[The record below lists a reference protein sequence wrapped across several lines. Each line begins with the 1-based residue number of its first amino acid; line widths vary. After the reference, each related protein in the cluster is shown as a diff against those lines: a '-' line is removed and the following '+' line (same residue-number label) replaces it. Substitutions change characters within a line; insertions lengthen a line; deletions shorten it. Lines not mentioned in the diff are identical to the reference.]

1 MSFKKFTI
9 YIFCLFFSIKAY
21 GASFTFPTTLTADT
35 TGFVLVSNSGTTP
48 AVSGFS
54 TDVFVVVT
62 GTAGSIKIL
71 TYAGLE
77 QRTGYCGYTADDDSS
92 EPADCAG
99 DSIDATDGIGFEG
112 SQAEVNVA
120 LATLSYKGDG
130 STSSV
135 SITASATPTGAS
147 YNKANGHYYKHVAAS
162 NVDFTVAQAAAA
174 SDDQKY
180 NGLTGYLVTITS
192 AAENAFV
199 FGKTTGD
206 AWIGASDDGSLT
218 ENTHAEPEG
227 TWEWVAGPEDGETFH
242 CQAGT
247 GDDAEAAHGDCTVG
261 TYNYVNWDPQ
271 GAQGGEPND
280 FGDGARSENCAH
292 IRASD
297 GEWNDYLCTNDAVD
311 AYIIEYGGMGGT
323 ATIEV
328 EITLTITSTES
339 TAGFTIFDVELKTMI
354 KAQIEASNRIV
365 DASTEPILNRINQ
378 PRKISKSTKI
388 KKKRKNKHSSEFKY
402 VKFNLLTIQKKYPRV
417 IDNYDIDFYKTYLYD
432 EYLELFNK
440 LDINNQYPLISALP
454 ITSHVYTNELPY
466 KYNDIDVIEKIT
478 IDEVWSAWTS
488 GSVTIGERQFKI
500 GKLGSKSESD
510 GISFGFDRGIGKNG
524 LFGIAFREG
533 KDNTDVGNKGT
544 KVDIKSKNIT
554 TYTSFRSDNKNS
566 LDVIFGLGHLDNDLT
581 RKETSSP
588 TNTIKGSRTA
598 DQIYGIINFD
608 MNKDIGSFKT
618 SYYSRI
624 EQSYSKLYAY
634 SENSNDSAAHF
645 RDQHLTT
652 SIISLGTAFDYVV
665 ELDNGGSFSPNALF
679 EYASD
684 KSDSSKAVAYYLS
697 DPESEYNFEAIND
710 IRTIYTLGTGF
721 DLNILN
727 SWNINSKI
735 LRKIYKNEGHENKI
749 SLTAVKSF

>member
-1 MSFKKFTI
+1 MLFKKLSV

-21 GASFTFPTTLTADT
+21 GATFTFPTTLTADT

-54 TDVFVVVT
+54 TDVFVVIT
-62 GTAGSIKIL
+62 GTAGKLKIV

-77 QRTGYCGYTADDDSS
+77 QRTGYCGYTADSTS
-92 EPADCAG
+92 EPEDCAG
-99 DSIDATDGIGFEG
+99 NSINATDGIGFEG
-112 SQAEVNVA
+112 SQAEVNTA

-130 STSSV
+130 TTSSV

-147 YNKANGHYYKHVAAS
+147 YNKANGHYYKHVTAA

-218 ENTHAEPEG
+218 ENTHAEAEG

-581 RKETSSP
+581 RKETSSS

>member
-1 MSFKKFTI
+1 MYFKKLTI

-21 GASFTFPTTLTADT
+21 GASISFPSTLTADT
-35 TGFVLVSNSGTTP
+35 TSFVLVSNSGTTP
-48 AVSGFS
+48 AISGFS

-62 GTAGSIKIL
+62 GTAGSIKIV

-77 QRTGYCGYTADDDSS
+77 QRTGYCGYTADSTS
-92 EPADCAG
+92 EPEDCAG
-99 DSIDATDGIGFEG
+99 NSINATDGIGFEG
-112 SQAEVNVA
+112 SQAEVNTA

-135 SITASATPTGAS
+135 SISVSATPTGAS
-147 YNKANGHYYKHVAAS
+147 YNKSNGHYYELVTHTNKDWPDAKTGAAS
-162 NVDFTVAQAAAA
+162 KT
-174 SDDQKY
+174 Y
-180 NGLTGYLVTITS
+180 NGLTGYLVTIT
-192 AAENAFV
+192 
-199 FGKTTGD
+199 D
-206 AWIGASDDGSLT
+206 AT
-218 ENTHAEPEG
+218 ENTFVSGKVAQNIWAAGSDSYANSTTESDNSAEG
-227 TWEWVAGPEDGETFH
+227 TWRWITGPEAEKIFH
-242 CQAGT
+242 CQVAIAGKAN
-247 GDDAEAAHGDCTVG
+247 DARGSCAVDASLSSYAG
-261 TYNYVNWDPQ
+261 NWDTN
-271 GAQGGEPND
+271 EPND
-280 FGDGARSENCAH
+280 YNSNTV
-292 IRASD
+292 
-297 GEWNDYLCTNDAVD
+297 GEEDCLHLYANGTWNDFPCDEEARVD
-311 AYIIEYGGMGGT
+311 FYVVEYGGMGGT
-323 ATIEV
+323 ATIEA
-328 EITLTITSTES
+328 TTSLTITSTES

-581 RKETSSP
+581 RKETSSS

>member
-1 MSFKKFTI
+1 MSFKKLTI

-21 GASFTFPTTLTADT
+21 GASISFPSTLTADT

-48 AVSGFS
+48 AISGFS

-62 GTAGSIKIL
+62 GTAGSIKIV

-77 QRTGYCGYTADDDSS
+77 QRTGYCGYTADSTS
-92 EPADCAG
+92 EPEDCAG
-99 DSIDATDGIGFEG
+99 NSINATDGIGFEG
-112 SQAEVNVA
+112 SQAEVNTA

-130 STSSV
+130 TTSSV

-147 YNKANGHYYKHVAAS
+147 YNKANGHYYKHVAAT
-162 NVDFTVAQAAAA
+162 NVDFTVAQTAAA
-174 SDDQKY
+174 SAAQKY

-218 ENTHAEPEG
+218 ENTHAEAEG

-581 RKETSSP
+581 RKETSSS

>member
-1 MSFKKFTI
+1 MCFKKLTI

-21 GASFTFPTTLTADT
+21 GASFTFPTTLTTDT

-62 GTAGSIKIL
+62 GTAGNIKIL

-147 YNKANGHYYKHVAAS
+147 YNKANGHYYKHVAAT

-227 TWEWVAGPEDGETFH
+227 TWEWVAGPENGETFH

-271 GAQGGEPND
+271 GSQGGEPND
-280 FGDGARSENCAH
+280 FGAGARSENCAH

-365 DASTEPILNRINQ
+365 DASVEPVLNRINQ
-378 PRKISKSTKI
+378 PRKKVKKI
-388 KKKRKNKHSSEFKY
+388 KNRKKS
-402 VKFNLLTIQKKYPRV
+402 
-417 IDNYDIDFYKTYLYD
+417 
-432 EYLELFNK
+432 
-440 LDINNQYPLISALP
+440 
-454 ITSHVYTNELPY
+454 
-466 KYNDIDVIEKIT
+466 
-478 IDEVWSAWTS
+478 
-488 GSVTIGERQFKI
+488 
-500 GKLGSKSESD
+500 
-510 GISFGFDRGIGKNG
+510 
-524 LFGIAFREG
+524 
-533 KDNTDVGNKGT
+533 
-544 KVDIKSKNIT
+544 
-554 TYTSFRSDNKNS
+554 
-566 LDVIFGLGHLDNDLT
+566 
-581 RKETSSP
+581 
-588 TNTIKGSRTA
+588 
-598 DQIYGIINFD
+598 
-608 MNKDIGSFKT
+608 
-618 SYYSRI
+618 
-624 EQSYSKLYAY
+624 
-634 SENSNDSAAHF
+634 
-645 RDQHLTT
+645 
-652 SIISLGTAFDYVV
+652 
-665 ELDNGGSFSPNALF
+665 
-679 EYASD
+679 
-684 KSDSSKAVAYYLS
+684 
-697 DPESEYNFEAIND
+697 
-710 IRTIYTLGTGF
+710 
-721 DLNILN
+721 
-727 SWNINSKI
+727 
-735 LRKIYKNEGHENKI
+735 
-749 SLTAVKSF
+749 